1 MAVPFRI
8 AASMVFFVFPI
19 CAFAQAPT
27 DNPADEEDVKV
38 LAPITV
44 TGSRIRRI
52 DIETPMPVVVFD
64 RVDLEAAAVNTLEEF
79 MRKLPLNWGPVG
91 DSLLGSYDRDVGFAA
106 FDLRGIGA
114 DATLTLVN
122 GRRIAPYAVYTG
134 LAIDVN
140 AIPVSA
146 IDRIEVLKDGASA
159 IYGAEAI
166 AGVVNII
173 LRSDYNGIETNFGYG
188 ISEFSDAEEYL
199 ADVVAGRD
207 NGRSSIMFS
216 LSWFQRDGVPMADR
230 DWASTLDYS
239 AIGGP
244 DYGNA
249 WSSPPTFFRYDTFT
263 FAADPQC
270 GTDPQISWVG
280 SFEFTPGDGGTL
292 CEFNVPQYVGLIAG
306 IERLGATLSG
316 RYEIHGNLSAFGDLL
331 YSEVDSDNYMAP
343 SPIGQNPDPLIQTWL
358 GYPWVGADHPDNP
371 FGTDGELGMR
381 TLDTGNRIFAKDS
394 DAIRVVA
401 GLDGTLGSS
410 DWQASILFAENNVS
424 QTGYNLVSQSRLQ
437 LALIGQG
444 GPGGDLYYNPFGF
457 EPENDPA
464 LVEWFKTTTLDRHTS
479 QVYGADLDW
488 STFFGTLPGGPV
500 GLAAGLEY
508 RRQDLEQQV
517 DEQKFTGDLA
527 GGYISGGEGGI
538 DADRNVVSAFVEFSL
553 PLHETVE
560 AQLAARYDHYDD
572 FGSTTNPKLALR
584 WQPLPSLMLRGSY
597 STAFTPPSFAEL
609 YGPTYTDV
617 ANIVDSVRCPLTGL
631 TEDCSRWTPRTVI
644 SSGNPDL
651 DPEEGTS
658 WFAGLVWGSE
668 SIPGLQ
674 IQFDWWRFEHENRI
688 IWRDP
693 QAVLDLGG
701 SAGIIREPDEP
712 DGTPGRI
719 IEVHATHVNA
729 DELLTEGFDTTLRYA
744 WQTERTGDFTAS
756 LAHTYTGRYEFTSA
770 LNPELEAAGNLAGS
784 TFNRRPVPRH
794 RGNLNLS
801 WSKGAHGAAANV
813 RYVGD
818 YQNFIN
824 TYVDGAETDQP
835 MIVSSFTTLDLQYSY
850 RFERLRSAKL
860 RIGCIN
866 CLGEEPPLTYNPYPR
881 EYHDPRGR
889 FYYIRWQQPF
899 R

>member
-1 MAVPFRI
+1 MAVPFRT
-8 AASMVFFVFPI
+8 AALMAFFAFPI
-19 CAFAQAPT
+19 GALAQDPT
-27 DNPADEEDVKV
+27 PDPADEEDVKV

-52 DIETPMPVVVFD
+52 DIEAPMPVVIFD

-79 MRKLPLNWGPVG
+79 MRKLPLNWGPVSDATG
-91 DSLLGSYDRDVGFAA
+91 LADYGRDAGFAA
-106 FDLRGIGA
+106 FDLRGIGT

-173 LRSDYNGIETNFGYG
+173 LRSDYQGIETSFGYG

-199 ADVVAGRD
+199 ADFVAGHD
-207 NGRSSIMFS
+207 DGRSSIMFS
-216 LSWFQRDGVPMADR
+216 LSWFQRDPVPKRAR
-230 DWASTLDYS
+230 AWSRSTDFS

-244 DYGNA
+244 RQGDPYG
-249 WSSPPTFFRYDTFT
+249 SPPTILRYDTFA
-263 FAADPQC
+263 FEADPAC
-270 GTDPQISWVG
+270 GTDPGVSWIAP
-280 SFEFTPGDGGTL
+280 FYGGTACML
-292 CEFNVPQYVGLIAG
+292 NTSHFAGLISG
-306 IERLGATLSG
+306 LERVGATLSG
-316 RYEIHGNLSAFGDLL
+316 RVEIKPDLSLFGDVL
-331 YSEVDSDNYMAP
+331 YTGVDSDHELAP
-343 SPIGQNPDPLIQTWL
+343 SPINPAPYPLIETFL
-358 GYPWVGADHPDNP
+358 GFPYVAADHPDNP
-371 FGTDGELGMR
+371 FGAEGELGMR
-381 TLDTGNRIFAKDS
+381 TLDAGNRTFTKDS
-394 DAIRVVA
+394 RATRVVA
-401 GLDGTLGSS
+401 GLEGAWRQS
-410 DWQASILFAENNVS
+410 DWQASVLYAENRVS
-424 QTGYNLVSQSRLQ
+424 RNDYNHVSLSRLQ
-437 LALIGQG
+437 LALLGRG
-444 GPGGDLYYNPFGF
+444 GAEGNLYYNPFGF
-457 EPENDPA
+457 QPVNDAA
-464 LVEWFKTTTLDRHTS
+464 LLDWLKISTLDEHTS

-488 STFFGTLPGGPV
+488 STFFGALPGGPV

-508 RRQDLEQQV
+508 RRQDLKQSL
-517 DEQKFTGDLA
+517 DEQVFTGDIA
-527 GGYISGGEGGI
+527 GRYTSGGEGGV
-538 DADRNVVSAFVEFSL
+538 DADRSAGSVFVEFSL

-584 WQPLPSLMLRGSY
+584 WQPAASLMLRGSW
-597 STAFTPPSFAEL
+597 STSFAPPEFAEL
-609 YGPTYTDV
+609 YEPTFID
-617 ANIVDSVRCPLTGL
+617 ASWIRDSVRCGYTGL
-631 TEDCSRWTPRTVI
+631 AEDCDYWIYTQS

-651 DPEEGTS
+651 EPEEGTS
-658 WFAGLVWGSE
+658 WFAGLVWVPE
-668 SIPGLQ
+668 SVPGLHV
-674 IQFDWWRFEHENRI
+674 QFDWWRFEHENRI

-693 QAVLDLGG
+693 QTVLDLGG

-744 WQTERTGDFTAS
+744 WQTERAGDFTAS

-770 LNPELEAAGNLAGS
+770 LNPELEAAGNLAGK

-818 YQNFIN
+818 YENFVN
-824 TYVDGAETDQP
+824 RYEDGVETDQP

-850 RFERLRSAKL
+850 RFEALRSARL

-866 CLGEEPPLTYNPYPR
+866 CLGEEPPLTYNPNPR
-881 EYHDPRGR
+881 EYHDPRGQ
-889 FYYIRWQQPF
+889 FWYIRWQQPF